1 MNDTRLE
8 TLLVLLS
15 EKPAVGA
22 MALPTMLAA
31 LSQLMRLPG
40 TLDDQRT
47 LLAAFLPHDCDR
59 YFEGYLQSRIAKVR
73 AFVNDNTMPEAK
85 DGSEV
90 LLIVTA
96 IALAKS
102 RKLFDRLRTGQDVR
116 LSAWERCCYL
126 PQLEKLATDNNPA
139 QSLIAA
145 LIKDAS
151 EQTEKKRVWKLDFP
165 DNDLG
170 SKNCEDVARFCHRL
184 GVGVWNCEKTQDDK
198 LSLALT
204 QSEGFTETSFLR
216 FVTALS
222 VHGRGCF
229 AAYPVK
235 ELPAGTAR
243 SYETFEDRTVA
254 LRKASL
260 ISASSYDDPLSIFFQ
275 PLNVYFAHETEL
287 SLPCFSAR
295 LTHPAAKD
303 VFKHFHTHEKLP
315 VNDRPQKFVGQT
327 DLTLSQAFEF
337 FFAHAETACCRLP
350 IVLQTVANLLE
361 YGHAESFA
369 AEFLLQILA
378 DMSGFDEHLQT
389 ETGLQHWLKSDCK
402 DWGNAFNLLDLPCK
416 TLASALILS
425 KLRIQSEAVIRAT
438 KPADAFNQDK
448 LKAIRSL
455 FNTAQ
460 LPNAQDIARTAF
472 RLLSDKGRIVRKITP
487 IADASLTKL
496 ERLVH
501 RVGAMITA
509 PIDSTGA
516 RYLTTGLLTET
527 GELRFMTALSA
538 YLHGFVKVDAP
549 KRLLDDGDIDFRY
562 AYIGGFM
569 QALQTKSEANI
580 FNFAVEADPLV
591 YYILSNRKLAEMQQA
606 DETKKVVL
614 DTIFDSQ
621 PTSVADRQTAEFR
634 KVYVKQQFEEIRQRT
649 QAGIDKVN
657 AMDSLSDL

>member
-15 EKPAVGA
+15 EKPAVGS

-40 TLDDQRT
+40 TLDDRRT

-59 YFEGYLQSRIAKVR
+59 YFEGYLQPRIAKVR
-73 AFVNDNTMPEAK
+73 AFVNDNTMPEAE
-85 DGSEV
+85 DGSEL

-139 QSLIAA
+139 QSLITA
-145 LIKDAS
+145 LIKGAS
-151 EQTEKKRVWKLDFP
+151 KQTEKKRVWKLDFP

-170 SKNCEDVARFCHRL
+170 TKNCEDVARFCHRL
-184 GVGVWNCEKTQDDK
+184 GVGVWNCDKTETDK

-204 QSEGFTETSFLR
+204 QGEGFTETSFLR

-229 AAYPVK
+229 ATYPIK

-243 SYETFEDRTVA
+243 SYETFEDRMAA
-254 LRKASL
+254 LRKAAL
-260 ISASSYDDPLSIFFQ
+260 ISVSSYDDPLSIFFQ
-275 PLNVYFAHETEL
+275 PLNGYFAREAEL
-287 SLPCFSAR
+287 SLPCFAAR

-303 VFKHFHTHEKLP
+303 VFEHFRTHEKFP
-315 VNDRPQKFVGQT
+315 INAPSQKFVGQT
-327 DLTLSQAFEF
+327 DLTLAQAFEI

-350 IVLQTVANLLE
+350 VVLQTVADLLE
-361 YGHAESFA
+361 DGHAESFA

-378 DMSGFDEHLQT
+378 DTPEFNEHPQT
-389 ETGLQHWLKSDCK
+389 EIGLHSFLTSDCK
-402 DWGNAFNLLDLPCK
+402 DWENAFNLLDLPRK
-416 TLASALILS
+416 ALASALILA
-425 KLRIQSEAVIRAT
+425 KLRIQSEAMIRAAN
-438 KPADAFNQDK
+438 PADAFTQDE

-455 FNTAQ
+455 FNASL

-472 RLLSDKGRIVRKITP
+472 RLLSDKGRVVRKLTP
-487 IADASLTKL
+487 IGEASLTKL
-496 ERLVH
+496 GRLVH

-527 GELRFMTALSA
+527 GELRFMTALAA
-538 YLHGFVKVDAP
+538 YLHGFVKVEPPERIMDN
-549 KRLLDDGDIDFRY
+549 GDIDFRY
-562 AYIGGFM
+562 GYIGGFM

-591 YYILSNRKLAEMQQA
+591 YYILSNGKLAEMQQA
-606 DETKKVVL
+606 NETKPVVL
-614 DTIFDSQ
+614 DELFASQ

-634 KVYVKQQFEEIRQRT
+634 QAYVGQQFEEIRQRSE
-649 QAGIDKVN
+649 AGLDKLN
-657 AMDSLSDL
+657 AMDGLSDR